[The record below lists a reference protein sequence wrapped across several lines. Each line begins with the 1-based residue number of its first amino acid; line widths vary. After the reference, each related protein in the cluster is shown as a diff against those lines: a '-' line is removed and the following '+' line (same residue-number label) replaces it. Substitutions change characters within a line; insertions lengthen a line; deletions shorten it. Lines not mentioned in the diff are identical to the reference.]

1 MSKSKLHVDQISS
14 QCAASIQLGVC
25 SQTAARRHGSESHGQ
40 SYQISM
46 QFRLQ
51 YMSKKDLR
59 ESNIQRP
66 CCDQRKAEIQRLNGF
81 LSTKPKTNLQVEQ
94 G

>member
-25 SQTAARRHGSESHGQ
+25 SQTAARRHGSESWAELSEFQCNLG
-40 SYQISM
+40 
-46 QFRLQ
+46 RLQ

-66 CCDQRKAEIQRLNGF
+66 CCDQRKAEI
-81 LSTKPKTNLQVEQ
+81 
-94 G
+94 